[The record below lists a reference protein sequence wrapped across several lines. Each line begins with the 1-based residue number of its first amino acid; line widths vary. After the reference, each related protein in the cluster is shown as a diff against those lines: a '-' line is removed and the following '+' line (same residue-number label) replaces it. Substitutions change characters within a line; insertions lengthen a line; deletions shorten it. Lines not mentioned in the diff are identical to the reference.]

1 MARVIII
8 DDDKAMSQMLSTMV
22 LRTGHDA
29 LSAHTLRAGMREVSK
44 GGFDI
49 VFLDIRMPDGSGLD
63 ILPRIRE
70 SPSPPEVIIMT
81 GCGDPDG
88 AELAIKNG
96 AWDYIE
102 KPSSIKEMM
111 LPFLRALQYRE
122 EKKARTPAAAPKW
135 EGIIGS
141 SVRMRSCF
149 DILAQ
154 AANSDASVL
163 VTGETG
169 TGKEALRPGHPR
181 ELSPGP

>member
-70 SPSPPEVIIMT
+70 APSP
-81 GCGDPDG
+81 
-88 AELAIKNG
+88 
-96 AWDYIE
+96 
-102 KPSSIKEMM
+102 
-111 LPFLRALQYRE
+111 LR
-122 EKKARTPAAAPKW
+122 
-135 EGIIGS
+135 
-141 SVRMRSCF
+141 
-149 DILAQ
+149 
-154 AANSDASVL
+154 
-163 VTGETG
+163 
-169 TGKEALRPGHPR
+169 
-181 ELSPGP
+181 